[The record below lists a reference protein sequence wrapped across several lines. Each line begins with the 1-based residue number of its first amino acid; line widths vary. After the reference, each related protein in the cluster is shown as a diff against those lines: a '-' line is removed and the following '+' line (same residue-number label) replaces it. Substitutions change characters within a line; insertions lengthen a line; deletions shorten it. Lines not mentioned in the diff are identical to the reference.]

1 MLLVLLST
9 ISYPL
14 TVNRLDLVI
23 SLATRL
29 GIHDLDIEFELRPLS
44 AKDDQLQSPLPSKMT
59 YWLALTSYLAI
70 QRVPQPAVI
79 KVLQQYT
86 SDPEEV
92 RKRRPCAILLLSMNH
107 RFLLIC
113 TLFCSLSERS
123 SVLPSWST
131 RVLKGL
137 KKHYGRPGRDGV
149 RILVASLTPLSQLF
163 SDESL

>member
-1 MLLVLLST
+1 MSPSL
-9 ISYPL
+9 IPL
-14 TVNRLDLVI
+14 AVNRLDLVI

-92 RKRRPCAILLLSMNH
+92 RKQRPCDSPLRSYLFHLAVSLC
-107 RFLLIC
+107 C
-113 TLFCSLSERS
+113 TCSVS
-123 SVLPSWST
+123 
-131 RVLKGL
+131 
-137 KKHYGRPGRDGV
+137 
-149 RILVASLTPLSQLF
+149 
-163 SDESL
+163 